1 MRRRERRLDV
11 RAHDV
16 QALAALTIASIGEPA
31 IDRLDAR
38 LASWTPP
45 KGWVGRPGIGGV
57 VEMRVRPVGR
67 GVSVRLV
74 VREAVDPAALLAAA
88 LRMLRPVPT
97 GSIYPR
103 MAFAAGLPAQ
113 AGAIAH
119 FVRDIVRADDAANPH
134 LRRTDLLV
142 APVGFNT
149 STVERMCDAVID
161 GHQWHVTDVG
171 RPTETTDVYV
181 DPLVHRPHGR
191 RSDPP
196 TVIGS
201 ASAEND
207 ALTIR
212 ADGLHLR
219 IHGDMDA
226 GHVQALHSVRALR
239 ADSDLGARWAEQL
252 RACGVVVAR
261 PDEVL
266 PADDDHLGW
275 LQRSIDGMRDA
286 MRTSTPTAAWNGW
299 PSVAVVL
306 ITHRDTYIDHA
317 VRQLARLDYPRLQFV
332 IGRHGD
338 AFEPAR
344 LDPLRATGHE
354 VTVVDIDRSAPFGDA
369 MQIASARATATLIAK
384 VDDDDHYASTHIWD
398 LVIARMHSGA
408 QLIGKALDWVH
419 LEGEQTTVFRPT
431 YAAERY
437 ATFIAGGTML
447 ISASDLG
454 AVGGWAS
461 VPKSVDRALIDRVQA
476 HGGLIYRTHGLG
488 YVYVRHA
495 GEHTAQV
502 REEHFLTKTSAT
514 YPGLLAHTALGTAAL
529 GTAALGTSALGTGGA
544 R

>member
-1 MRRRERRLDV
+1 MRRRGSRLDV

-16 QALAALTIASIGEPA
+16 QALAALTVASIAEPV
-31 IDRLDAR
+31 IDRLDVR
-38 LASWTPP
+38 LASWSPP
-45 KGWVGRPGIGGV
+45 KGWVGRPTIGGV
-57 VEMRVRPVGR
+57 VELRVRPTGR

-74 VREAVDPAALLAAA
+74 VREAVDPALLLAAA

-97 GSIYPR
+97 GSVHPR
-103 MAFAAGLPAQ
+103 MTFAAGLPAQ

-119 FVRDIVRADDAANPH
+119 FVRDTVHVEDAVNPH
-134 LRRTDLLV
+134 LRRTELVV
-142 APVGFNT
+142 APTGFDAT
-149 STVERMCDAVID
+149 GVERLCDVVID
-161 GHQWHVTDVG
+161 DHRWYVTDVG
-171 RPTETTDVYV
+171 QPTETTDVTV

-191 RSDPP
+191 RSDAP
-196 TVIGS
+196 VVVGS
-201 ASAEND
+201 ASIKNEM
-207 ALTIR
+207 LTIR

-219 IHGDMDA
+219 VRGDLDA
-226 GHVQALHSVRALR
+226 GHVQALRAVRALR
-239 ADSDLGARWAEQL
+239 TDGGLDARWVAQL
-252 RACGVVVAR
+252 RACSVVVASAG
-261 PDEVL
+261 DTL

-275 LQRSIDGMRDA
+275 QQRSVDGMRDA

-306 ITHRDTYIDHA
+306 VTHRDTYIDHA
-317 VRQLARLDYPRLQFV
+317 VHQLAALDYPRLQLV

-338 AFEPAR
+338 AFDPAR
-344 LDPLRATGHE
+344 LDPLRAAGHDM
-354 VTVVDIDRSAPFGDA
+354 TIVDIDRSMPFGDA

-384 VDDDDHYASTHIWD
+384 VDDDDYYAPTHIWD
-398 LVIARMHSGA
+398 LVVARMHSGA

-419 LEGEQTTVFRPT
+419 LEGEQTTVFRPV

-447 ISASDLG
+447 IAAADLG
-454 AVGGWAS
+454 AVGGWAP

-476 HGGLIYRTHGLG
+476 HGGLVYRTHGLG

-514 YPGLLAHTALGTAAL
+514 YPGLLAHAAL
-529 GTAALGTSALGTGGA
+529 GTAAPGTVGA
-544 R
+544 P